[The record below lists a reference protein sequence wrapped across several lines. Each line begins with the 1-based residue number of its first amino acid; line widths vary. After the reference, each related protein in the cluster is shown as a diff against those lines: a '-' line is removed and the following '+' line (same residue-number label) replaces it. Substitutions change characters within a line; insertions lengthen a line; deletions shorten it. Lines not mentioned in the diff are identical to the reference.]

1 VELIDLQTF
10 AAVARTGGIT
20 RAAEAL
26 NTVQSNVTARVKTL
40 ETDIGRAHIL
50 AIQ

>member
-1 VELIDLQTF
+1 MELSDLQTF

-26 NTVQSNVTARVKTL
+26 NT
-40 ETDIGRAHIL
+40 
-50 AIQ
+50 